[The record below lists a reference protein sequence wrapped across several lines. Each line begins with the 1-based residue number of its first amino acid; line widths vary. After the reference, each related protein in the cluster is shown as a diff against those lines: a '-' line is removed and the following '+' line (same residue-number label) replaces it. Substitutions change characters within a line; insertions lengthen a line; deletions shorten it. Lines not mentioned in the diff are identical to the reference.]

1 MMRCGKGE
9 KRIAVMTLRAVSN
22 RQPGRSARM
31 YRIFAFLPGYRR
43 LLCMDRTL
51 SSRQIKKSSAVMMRL
66 EIFLPLFLFCPEE
79 FSKNLFHSLDKYGV
93 GERRSS
99 ISPAGHADAGA
110 KNKNPPEEARKSTA
124 ARFGRIFIL
133 SACWLH
139 ILPGRPKKGETPE
152 SARITRAVRFPDR
165 TA

>member
-1 MMRCGKGE
+1 MNDALW
-9 KRIAVMTLRAVSN
+9 KRRKENSGDDIACAI
-22 RQPGRSARM
+22 QPA
-31 YRIFAFLPGYRR
+31 A
-43 LLCMDRTL
+43 
-51 SSRQIKKSSAVMMRL
+51 RQIGQDVPDFRLSTRLQAFAVYGPHSFKQTNKKSSAVMMRL

-124 ARFGRIFIL
+124 ARFGRIFYSAEMYSPFFKYIL
-133 SACWLH
+133 L
-139 ILPGRPKKGETPE
+139 E
-152 SARITRAVRFPDR
+152 SMVSCAFFFP
-165 TA
+165 